1 MVKEILSMFILT
13 FFLENKGIFFM
24 LLAYSHLFRDK
35 ASIRLSILIQ
45 RLSILIPW
53 LILLL
58 YVDTSLLDIIL
69 FLIWISIKE
78 IIKIIKK

>member
-35 ASIRLSILIQ
+35 TSIRLSILIQ